1 MRNKPNDIRRFLTAA
16 LAAAAISACAP
27 MTMGRP
33 VTYLGAGPDRVG
45 PSVSPATSAS
55 TNRIARLF
63 RSAFLTP
70 LPQQQQQQ
78 DQSVG
83 NDNPTMSSTL
93 NEVVPI
99 PGTDMIKVG
108 AVQEGTLFQSSF
120 RNPTEDASN
129 RGGGT
134 PTSATV
140 VFRITRP

>member
-1 MRNKPNDIRRFLTAA
+1 VTHFRRARRATLFATAVVA
-16 LAAAAISACAP
+16 LSACAP
-27 MTMGRP
+27 ATMGRP
-33 VTYLGAGPDRVG
+33 IAFLNGPDRVG
-45 PSVSPATSAS
+45 PVVSRAS
-55 TNRIARLF
+55 SSGSSNRVARLF

-70 LPQQQQQQ
+70 LAQQQQ

-108 AVQEGTLFQSSF
+108 AVQEGSLFQSSF

-134 PTSATV
+134 PTSAAV

>member
-1 MRNKPNDIRRFLTAA
+1 MRSTNQFRIIA
-16 LAAAAISACAP
+16 LAASVATGAGCVSAP
-27 MTMGRP
+27 MGRP
-33 VTYLGAGPDRVG
+33 VSYLSAGPDRVG
-45 PSVSPATSAS
+45 PSVARATSAS
-55 TNRIARLF
+55 TNRVARLF

>member
-1 MRNKPNDIRRFLTAA
+1 
-16 LAAAAISACAP
+16 
-27 MTMGRP
+27 MGRP
-33 VTYLGAGPDRVG
+33 VAFLNGPDRLR
-45 PSVSPATSAS
+45 PSMTAATTAS
-55 TNRIARLF
+55 SNRVARLF

-70 LPQQQQQQ
+70 LAQQQ

-140 VFRITRP
+140 VFRISRP